1 MIAHV
6 ILFQPRPGLTESDRL
21 QIFEAFTAAA
31 AAAPAVLKVRIGRR
45 VRHGLP
51 GYEADMRQDF
61 EYLAILEF
69 DSVDALKAYL
79 QHPAHAEAGR
89 HFSESAEASLAY
101 DYHMVEADNRSVLL
115 A

>member
-1 MIAHV
+1 VIAHV
-6 ILFQPRPGLTESDRL
+6 ILFQPRADLTDSDRQ

-31 AAAPAVLKVRIGRR
+31 SASPAVRKVRIGRR

-51 GYEADMRQDF
+51 GYEAAMSQDF

-69 DSVDALKAYL
+69 ETVDALKTYL

-89 HFSESAEASLAY
+89 HFSASSEASLAY
-101 DYHMVEADNRSVLL
+101 DYHMLDASNRDVLL

>member
-6 ILFQPRPGLTESDRL
+6 ILFQPRADLTESDRQ

-31 AAAPAVLKVRIGRR
+31 SASSAVRNVRIGRR

-51 GYEADMRQDF
+51 GYEAAMRQDF

-69 DSVDALKAYL
+69 DTVEALKSYL
-79 QHPAHAEAGR
+79 EHPVHAEAGR
-89 HFSESAEASLAY
+89 HFSESSAASLAY
-101 DYHMVEADNRSVLL
+101 DYQMLDAGNRSVLL

>member
-6 ILFQPRPGLTESDRL
+6 ILFQPRTDLTESVRQ

-31 AAAPAVLKVRIGRR
+31 SVSPAVRNVRIGRR

-51 GYEADMRQDF
+51 GYEAAMRQDF

-69 DSVDALKAYL
+69 DTVEGLKSYL

-89 HFSESAEASLAY
+89 HFSDSSEASLAY
-101 DYHMVEADNRSVLL
+101 DYHMLDAGNRSVLL